1 MRRHFQIWAR
11 TTENIPV
18 AILKH
23 FNFRRARWCKAVPRD
38 LINRLVR
45 INWPMNFGKS
55 SLIELLRVRPCWMR
69 QLERSQQKHK
79 LWRCWHMNLSK
90 KWSWKRWRSLI
101 KKLNWLNRRQYF
113 IRGTP
118 RTKIWRMIPRWANR
132 PPIIKQVER
141 LLLIWTAPKKRIRLT
156 YLSARRR
163 RNRGMKGNRKR
174 IGRPRLKPSRRRKLI
189 RRARSRKKTNQRRAR
204 KMRVGARTKSSE
216 SMSLIQL
223 I

>member
-1 MRRHFQIWAR
+1 MSRHFQIWAR
-11 TTENIPV
+11 TTESILV

-23 FNFRRARWCKAVPRD
+23 FNFRRARRCKGVPRD

-55 SLIELLRVRPCWMR
+55 SLIEQLRARPCWMC
-69 QLERSQQKHK
+69 QLERSQPKHK
-79 LWRCWHMNLSK
+79 LWRCWHTNLSK

-101 KKLNWLNRRQYF
+101 KKLNWLNRRQCF

-118 RTKIWRMIPRWANR
+118 RTKTWRMIQRWASR
-132 PPIIKQVER
+132 PPIIKLAER
-141 LLLIWTAPKKRIRLT
+141 LLLIWTAPKKRILLT

-174 IGRPRLKPSRRRKLI
+174 IGRPRLKPSRRRRLI
-189 RRARSRKKTNQRRAR
+189 RRARSRKKKNQRIAR
-204 KMRVGARTKSSE
+204 KMRVGARKKSLE
-216 SMSLIQL
+216 SMNLIQL

>member
-1 MRRHFQIWAR
+1 MSRHFQIWAR
-11 TTENIPV
+11 TTESILV

-23 FNFRRARWCKAVPRD
+23 FNFRRARRCKGVPRD

-55 SLIELLRVRPCWMR
+55 SLIEQLRARPCWMC
-69 QLERSQQKHK
+69 QLERSQPKHK
-79 LWRCWHMNLSK
+79 LWRCWHTNLSK

-101 KKLNWLNRRQYF
+101 KKLNWLNRRQCF

-118 RTKIWRMIPRWANR
+118 RTKTWRMIQRWASR
-132 PPIIKQVER
+132 PPIIKLAEQ
-141 LLLIWTAPKKRIRLT
+141 LLLIWTAPKKRILLT

-174 IGRPRLKPSRRRKLI
+174 IGRPRLKPSRRRRLI
-189 RRARSRKKTNQRRAR
+189 RRARSRKKKNQRTAR
-204 KMRVGARTKSSE
+204 KMRVGARKKSLE
-216 SMSLIQL
+216 SMNLIQL

>member
-1 MRRHFQIWAR
+1 MSRHFQIWAR
-11 TTENIPV
+11 TTESILV

-23 FNFRRARWCKAVPRD
+23 FNFRRARRCKGVPRD

-55 SLIELLRVRPCWMR
+55 SLIEQLRARPCWMC
-69 QLERSQQKHK
+69 QLERSQPKHK
-79 LWRCWHMNLSK
+79 LWRCWHTNLSK

-101 KKLNWLNRRQYF
+101 KKLNWLNRRQCF

-118 RTKIWRMIPRWANR
+118 RTKTWRMIQRWASR
-132 PPIIKQVER
+132 PPIIKLAER
-141 LLLIWTAPKKRIRLT
+141 LLLIWTAPKKRILLT

-174 IGRPRLKPSRRRKLI
+174 IGRPRLKPSRRRRLI
-189 RRARSRKKTNQRRAR
+189 RRARSRKKKNQRTAR
-204 KMRVGARTKSSE
+204 KMRVGARKKSLE
-216 SMSLIQL
+216 SMNLIQL

>member
-1 MRRHFQIWAR
+1 MSRHFRIWAR
-11 TTENIPV
+11 TTESILV

-23 FNFRRARWCKAVPRD
+23 FNFRRARRCKGVPRD

-55 SLIELLRVRPCWMR
+55 SLIEQLRARPCWMC
-69 QLERSQQKHK
+69 QLERSQPKHK
-79 LWRCWHMNLSK
+79 LWRCWHTNLSK

-101 KKLNWLNRRQYF
+101 KKLNWLNRRQCF

-118 RTKIWRMIPRWANR
+118 RTKTWRMIQRWASR
-132 PPIIKQVER
+132 PPIIKLAER
-141 LLLIWTAPKKRIRLT
+141 LLLIWTAPKKRILLT

-174 IGRPRLKPSRRRKLI
+174 IGRPRLKPSRRRRLI
-189 RRARSRKKTNQRRAR
+189 RRARSRKKKNQRTAR
-204 KMRVGARTKSSE
+204 KMRVGARKKSLE
-216 SMSLIQL
+216 SMNLIQL